1 MLPHLKAVQL
11 KTCGLVCGTVG
22 MFLIAIGTVTA
33 AEIPL
38 TVTEPTGIARRNDV
52 VTTGVPLPRQ
62 ALMDTRSIRLVDG
75 EGKDVPADTHITARW
90 DDGSA
95 MWVMLDFQTSLDA
108 NQTLNY
114 RLLYGPE
121 VKTQAPAGGIAVTE
135 SPESITVNTGAL
147 TARVSKRS
155 FSLPETVTLSNGA
168 QILRSAGQMFLDVE
182 HTPPGPPQEEN
193 WLRKS
198 GAPARSSADRFAPS
212 GSKKPFVASVEWS
225 GTQRTVIRLDGWQ
238 TNTAGREEYPYTV
251 RLTFHAGK
259 PWIWVTHTVVFST
272 NVKEDFLRRLALRQQ
287 FDLTGTRSVLFG
299 GATPT
304 EMPAGTQLA
313 SMLERGPSVLRH
325 KVAYPDVQ
333 PVAYEISAGRSEK
346 DRMTA
351 GAGNWARGWAT
362 LRGER
367 AAATVAIRHFDKLFP
382 KEIAVDAADGTIT
395 EYLWPDQGDQVLDL
409 RRRYDGVE
417 DKVHYDLGTYPKG
430 GRGIAKT
437 HELLLW
443 FHDAGRTPAEIEN
456 TVAAFNQRLVAL
468 APPEWYS
475 DAGILPRFH
484 RRDVA
489 RFPRLETYTDL
500 AMEWRL
506 RNQSQFG
513 WYGFVDFG
521 DILFTGYEM
530 PTQAGDS
537 GPRSWVSRGYM
548 GWLNN
553 DGATDRVTLVQFLRS
568 GDRRLLDYWE
578 NLVRHVTDIDTVHY
592 DEDPAAVGGGHRHDQ
607 QHWGNFLVGYGTAT
621 FGALDMYLLLGDLR
635 CMDVAKEYVSFHV
648 HGGGPED
655 EYVGEY
661 LARMAAVTG
670 DNSLMAKARENAH
683 GNYYGFNTGDYG
695 QLDRP
700 HFRSPTIQL
709 PSLMGYLL
717 FTRDAEMSARWLEVA
732 HKRMSTLGLGFGGAQ
747 YAFAWQLEKDRSF
760 LDALKLIHSMWDP
773 YCKPAL
779 EEFWPDKLLKKPL
792 REMTFEELI
801 PLARNSVNNPN
812 ATDFSAL
819 SYFPYMLAAAV
830 EAGLTEKDLL
840 DSPPRLRKGGWG
852 WDWGWSGAP
861 VKGIDRARVRTLD
874 LRAAANAN
882 PWNELRV
889 DGKPAADAAPSAA
902 DTLRFD
908 FLGWD
913 DVEPGCYPVREMS
926 VYPVVYRKDFT
937 VREEGSY
944 VYGLPWGGRMEL
956 SGVPFD
962 FLHPSANAGK
972 SVVVLHDKESVRIP
986 VGLKTRRLFLLCA
999 ADAAQF
1005 NHDIGAQLT
1014 LRYAGGQTEAQ
1025 SLRNLEEYE
1034 RWDYWGFA
1042 SKASLARAF
1051 KVSSYWDGRPTLLSL
1066 LEVPARL
1073 EPLDSLEI
1081 IDAGKGHRLAVLA
1094 VSAETDE
1101 AVPGGQTRV
1110 CDLAARRE
1118 AGDGW
1123 AADAK
1128 FAVTPSGT
1136 AGFSSSGVY
1145 HVDVPA
1151 GNYRVDIEASCATG
1165 LFEALI
1171 NGRPVSAPWTLS
1183 KECIAPGGTPFERVS
1198 VWGRADAKGLDITL
1212 QTAPG
1217 KGLWR
1222 HHVVRRPEFTL
1233 KYLAVTPE
1241 APPAFVPTASTPTL
1255 AFGWEQ
1261 EPKDHFNSAAKPFSW
1276 HGGPPDARGRM
1287 IVIDGKARFKV
1298 ALDPGRYAISIFSS
1312 SLDTELPQV
1321 GWVTPAAA
1329 RVTLADGKSYLL
1341 PQPPEKGVSKVD
1353 VETTVGDV
1361 GLAISFEPAEAG
1373 KPWGISLVEV
1383 RRR

>member
-1 MLPHLKAVQL
+1 MLQSRKRIQPKS
-11 KTCGLVCGTVG
+11 CGLACITVG
-22 MFLIAIGTVTA
+22 ALILAAAAVMA
-33 AEIPL
+33 AEVPL

-62 ALMDTRSIRLVDG
+62 ALMDAGSVRLVDG
-75 EGKDVPADTHITARW
+75 EGKDVPADVRITARW

-121 VKTQAPAGGIAVTE
+121 VKARAQVGGIAVTE
-135 SPESITVNTGAL
+135 SPEAFTVNTGAL
-147 TARVSKRS
+147 TARVNKRS
-155 FSLPETVTLSNGA
+155 FSLPEAVTLSGGA
-168 QILRSAGQMFLDVE
+168 QVLRSAGQMFLDVE
-182 HTPPGPPQEEN
+182 RTPPGPPQEEN

-198 GAPARSSADRFAPS
+198 GAQAGTSAERFVPS
-212 GSKKPFVASVEWS
+212 GSKKPFVAAVEWS
-225 GTQRTVIRLDGWQ
+225 GAQRTVIRLDGWQ
-238 TNTAGREEYPYTV
+238 ANAAGREEYPYTV

-259 PWIWVTHTVVFST
+259 PWIWVTHTVVFSA

-287 FDLTGTRSVLFG
+287 FDLTGARSVLFG

-304 EMPAGTQLA
+304 EMPAGTQFA
-313 SMLERGPSVLRH
+313 AMLEKGPSVLRH

-333 PVAYEISAGRSEK
+333 PVVYEISAGRSEK
-346 DRMTA
+346 ELTAA
-351 GAGNWARGWAT
+351 GAGKWAKGWAT
-362 LRGER
+362 LRGQR

-382 KEIAVDAADGTIT
+382 KEIAVDAAAGTIT

-409 RRRYDGVE
+409 RRRYDEVE
-417 DKVHYDLGTYPKG
+417 DKVHYDLGNYPKG

-437 HELLLW
+437 HEVLLW
-443 FHDAGRTPAEIEN
+443 FHDAGLTPTEIDN
-456 TVAAFNQRLVAL
+456 TVASFNQRLVAL
-468 APPEWYS
+468 ASPEWYS
-475 DAGILPRFH
+475 GAGILPRFH

-537 GPRSWVSRGYM
+537 GPKSWVSRGYM

-568 GDRRLLDYWE
+568 GDRRLLDFWE
-578 NLVRHVTDIDTVHY
+578 NLVRHVTDIDTVHF
-592 DEDPAAVGGGHRHDQ
+592 DEDPGAIGGGHRHDE

-621 FGALDMYLLLGDLR
+621 FGAMDMYLLLGDLR
-635 CMDVAKEYVSFHV
+635 CLDVAKEYANFHL

-670 DNSLMAKARENAH
+670 DKSWQTKAKENAH

-717 FTRDAEMSARWLEVA
+717 LTRDAEMSARWLQVA
-732 HKRMSTLGLGFGGAQ
+732 RKRLERPGLSFGGAQ
-747 YAFAWQLEKDRSF
+747 YAFAWQLEKDPAF

-773 YCKPAL
+773 YCVPAL

-801 PLARNSVNNPN
+801 PLARSSVNNPN

-819 SYFPYMLAAAV
+819 SVFPYMLADAV

-840 DSPPRLRKGGWG
+840 DSAPRLRKGGVG
-852 WDWGWSGAP
+852 WDWGWSGVP
-861 VKGIDRARVRTLD
+861 LKGIDRARVRTLD
-874 LRAAANAN
+874 LRSAANAN

-889 DGKPAADAAPSAA
+889 DGKPAAGAPPVGG
-902 DTLRFD
+902 DTLRLD
-908 FLGWD
+908 FLVWD
-913 DVEPGCYPVREMS
+913 EVEPGCYPVREMS
-926 VYPVVYRKDFT
+926 VYPVVFRNDFS
-937 VREEGSY
+937 VREEESY
-944 VYGLPWGGRMEL
+944 VYGLPWGGRIEL

-962 FLHPSANAGK
+962 LIHPSANTGK
-972 SVVVLHDKESVRIP
+972 AAVVLHDKELVRVP
-986 VGLKTRRLFLLCA
+986 VRLKARRFFLLCT

-1014 LRYAGGQTEAQ
+1014 LRYADGQAETVD
-1025 SLRNLEEYE
+1025 LRNLEQYE
-1034 RWDYWGFA
+1034 RWNYWGLA
-1042 SKASLARAF
+1042 TKASLARAF
-1051 KVSSYWDGRPTLLSL
+1051 KVSPYWDGTTTLLNL
-1066 LEVPARL
+1066 LEVPLRF
-1073 EPLDSLEI
+1073 EQLDSMELV
-1081 IDAGKGHRLAVLA
+1081 DTGKGHRLSLLA
-1094 VSAETDE
+1094 ASAEVDD
-1101 AVPGGQTRV
+1101 AVAVGQPIV
-1110 CDLAARRE
+1110 CDLAAMRE
-1118 AGDGW
+1118 GGSGWMPGTKLAVKGAGTVDFPGS
-1123 AADAK
+1123 A
-1128 FAVTPSGT
+1128 T
-1136 AGFSSSGVY
+1136 Y
-1145 HVDVPA
+1145 HVAVPA
-1151 GNYRVDIEASCATG
+1151 GSYRVDIEAMNGASG

-1171 NGRPVSAPWTLS
+1171 NDRPVATPWTLS
-1183 KECIAPGGTPFERVS
+1183 KECIGAGGTPFERIS
-1198 VWGRADAKGLDITL
+1198 LWGRAEANGLDITL
-1212 QTAPG
+1212 QPVPG

-1222 HHVVRRPEFTL
+1222 HHAIRHPGFTL
-1233 KYLAVTPE
+1233 RYLAVTPD
-1241 APPAFVPTASTPTL
+1241 APPANVAPPVPTIT
-1255 AFGWEQ
+1255 FGWEQ
-1261 EPKDHFNSAAKPFSW
+1261 EPKDFFNSAAKPFSW
-1276 HGGPPDARGRM
+1276 HSGPPDARGRM

-1298 ALDPGRYAISIFSS
+1298 ALDPGRYAISLFSS

-1329 RVTLADGKSYLL
+1329 RVTLTDGKSYLL

-1353 VETTVGDV
+1353 FETTVGDS
-1361 GLAISFEPAEAG
+1361 GLTISFEPAEAG
-1373 KPWGISLVEV
+1373 KPWGISLMEV